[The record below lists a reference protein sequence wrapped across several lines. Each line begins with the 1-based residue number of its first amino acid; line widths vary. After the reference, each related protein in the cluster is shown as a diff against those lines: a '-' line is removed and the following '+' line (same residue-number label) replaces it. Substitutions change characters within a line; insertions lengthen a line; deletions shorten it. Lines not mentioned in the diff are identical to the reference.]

1 MLPGHVRREPR
12 RGTFRGR
19 AYREGAPG
27 PREVTSGTWL
37 LGCPDATL
45 GMALYDQSRFL
56 ARTALHRQM
65 SVVPKLYLAYRN
77 SQYYGRHLLQVTTSI
92 RLAPGL
98 HVSTCPIDLV
108 GICFRSI
115 FLAGSC
121 VSRAGRWVLSREG
134 GSPGEPPGKR
144 AQQEL
149 CPSRTS
155 TRPRWRHEHQTS
167 LS

>member
-1 MLPGHVRREPR
+1 MSRRHI
-12 RGTFRGR
+12 
-19 AYREGAPG
+19 
-27 PREVTSGTWL
+27 
-37 LGCPDATL
+37 

-56 ARTALHRQM
+56 ARTVLHRQM
-65 SVVPKLYLAYRN
+65 SVVTKLYLACRN
-77 SQYYGRHLLQVTTSI
+77 SQDYRRHFLQVTTSI

-115 FLAGSC
+115 FLAGSYF
-121 VSRAGRWVLSREG
+121 SRAGRRALSREG

-155 TRPRWRHEHQTS
+155 TRPRGRHKHQTS